1 MNDQAMIECPRCEG
15 CGQIAND
22 EDGTPWRA
30 WLELPLKIRQ
40 RFNSEG
46 IVRPLL
52 CPVCK
57 GKGKIPARE
66 KE

>member
-1 MNDQAMIECPRCEG
+1 MNDQALIQCPRCEG
-15 CGQIAND
+15 CGQLADD
-22 EDGTPWRA
+22 EDGTPWRR
-30 WLELPLKIRQ
+30 WLELPLR
-40 RFNSEG
+40 SSGAVLAG
-46 IVRPLL
+46 IVKPTL